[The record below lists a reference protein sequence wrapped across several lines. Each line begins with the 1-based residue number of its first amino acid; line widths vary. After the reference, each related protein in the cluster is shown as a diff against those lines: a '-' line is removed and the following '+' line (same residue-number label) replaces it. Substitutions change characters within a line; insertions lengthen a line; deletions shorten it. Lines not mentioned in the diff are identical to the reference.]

1 MAVIF
6 GAVGFPTVRT
16 AVLSWLDDANPA
28 RLTVAAVAAIATLS
42 ILGLASTTLSARLY
56 ARRDL

>member
-6 GAVGFPTVRT
+6 LAWALPAVRT
-16 AVLSWLDDANPA
+16 GLPSWLDDANPA
-28 RLTVAAVAAIATLS
+28 RLTVAAIAALS